1 MKTLHMTKNCVLN
14 SISSRFGAYIIHS
27 LNSYIESLKK
37 LNKVKC
43 MEVNMF
49 YYISFHKNV

>member
-1 MKTLHMTKNCVLN
+1 MTKNCVLN

-43 MEVNMF
+43 MEVYMF